1 MNAVNSIYTTLKSNK
16 VLFETRSQVFVTH
29 LIVHSKRCQAS
40 SSCQITSP
48 ASLEPNNIKLNR
60 FGWTP
65 LHTAC
70 FFGQLKLVQYLV
82 QIENADVNETNI
94 NGWHSLIFAVYG
106 GHLDVVDYLLY
117 ETDVLVQIR
126 DSRNQRNAKD
136 IAELLQDR
144 EITEL
149 LEEHADHNS
158 SADLKG
164 AAKNLLEALQDY

>member
-1 MNAVNSIYTTLKSNK
+1 M
-16 VLFETRSQVFVTH
+16 
-29 LIVHSKRCQAS
+29 
-40 SSCQITSP
+40 
-48 ASLEPNNIKLNR
+48 
-60 FGWTP
+60 
-65 LHTAC
+65 
-70 FFGQLKLVQYLV
+70 

-149 LEEHADHNS
+149 LDEHADHNS